1 MSDTPGRGQTAE
13 RAIACGD
20 ADRYGRGTRRGGAD
34 PLISAG
40 PSEGGGPMEPA
51 AAQALAEKIRGS
63 VRTAVVGRDLA
74 LELILTGVVADG
86 HLLLEDVPGL
96 GKTLIAKSFAA
107 ALGLDFQRIQFTAD
121 LLPHDITGGEVL
133 EPARGSFAFR
143 PGPLFANVLLADE
156 INRAPP
162 KVQSALLEAM
172 QEYQVTSDRSTY
184 PLPRPF
190 LVLATENPLELE
202 GTYPLPEAQVD
213 RFLMRLKIGYPTP
226 EEEAAIL
233 ARRRAR
239 RTESVTAP
247 TVTNPD
253 EVRALQAAV
262 EDVELEPSIAGY
274 VVELVRATRDDP
286 RAEVGASPRGSLAVQ
301 KVARARALLAGRDFV
316 LPDDVKAI
324 AEPALAHRIV
334 VKPEPWIRGVRGDA
348 IVRAALERT
357 PVPKVG

>member
-1 MSDTPGRGQTAE
+1 M
-13 RAIACGD
+13 
-20 ADRYGRGTRRGGAD
+20 D
-34 PLISAG
+34 PAG
-40 PSEGGGPMEPA
+40 
-51 AAQALAEKIRGS
+51 AQALAEKVRGA
-63 VRTAVVGRDLA
+63 VRTAVVGR
-74 LELILTGVVADG
+74 EQVVEQTLIGLIADG

-96 GKTLIAKSFAA
+96 GKTLIAKSFAS

-133 EPARGSFAFR
+133 DPSKGTFTFR

-172 QEYQVTSDRSTY
+172 QEYQVTSDRATY

-213 RFLMRLKIGYPTP
+213 RFLMRLKVGYPTP
-226 EEEAAIL
+226 EEESTIL
-233 ARRRAR
+233 ARRRSR
-239 RTESVTAP
+239 RTEAATVAAVTG
-247 TVTNPD
+247 PD
-253 EVRALQAAV
+253 EFRALQGAV
-262 EDVELEPSIAGY
+262 EDVELEESIAGY
-274 VVELVRATRDDP
+274 LVQLVRATREDP
-286 RAEVGASPRGSLAVQ
+286 RAEVGASPRGSLALQ
-301 KVARARALLAGRDFV
+301 KLSRARALLQGRDFV

-324 AEPALAHRIV
+324 AVPALAHRVV

-348 IVRAALERT
+348 IVRAAVDRT